1 MRSNKKR
8 KMNANYIDKNRDAWN
23 KKTTIHITS
32 DFYDNQSFLDGRKTL
47 NDIEILL
54 LGDVRGKSILHLQ
67 CHFGVDFICCDIYD
81 LPQCLDKT
89 FDIVFTSYGVIG
101 WLPDLNK
108 WANIISR
115 YLKPN
120 GKFVMVEFHPF
131 IWIYD
136 NDFQAITYNYFN
148 VEEIKEELTG
158 TYGDRDADISYS
170 TTTWNHPTSEVL
182 NSLIDSGITIENFN
196 EYNYS
201 PYNCFN
207 HTIKIADN
215 KYQIER
221 FGDKI
226 PMVFSILGKKQ

>member
-1 MRSNKKR
+1 
-8 KMNANYIDKNRDAWN
+8 MNANYIDKNRDAWN